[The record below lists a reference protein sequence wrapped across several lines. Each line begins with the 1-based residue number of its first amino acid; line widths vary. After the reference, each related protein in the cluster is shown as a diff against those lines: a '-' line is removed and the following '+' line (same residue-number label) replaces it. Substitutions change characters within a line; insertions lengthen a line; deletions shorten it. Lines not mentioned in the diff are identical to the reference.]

1 MKNLKWIIIIIIIII
16 AIAGAFTFWLVTK
29 KGIGPGEKQ
38 TEESTQVS
46 KPEET
51 KPEIKYATFTYD
63 QGRFSFEYPDNWI
76 KIAPEEIEKALTEEE
91 RKKEKIL
98 FYASNTEGVIIS
110 AGLEDHAQGDKS
122 LDGLIEESLAELKKA
137 DPDMTIFTDEREENE
152 ALLGINFRTQG
163 RDWSNIGKIILA
175 ETSKADHFYS
185 VAVTLPKELKDKYY
199 DVGTYILESIK
210 IQY

>member
-1 MKNLKWIIIIIIIII
+1 MKNLKWIIVVIIII
-16 AIAGAFTFWLVTK
+16 AIAGVAAFWLGTK
-29 KGIGPGEKQ
+29 KGIGPGERQ
-38 TEESTQVS
+38 TEESAQVS

-91 RKKEKIL
+91 RQKEKVL

-122 LDGLIEESLAELKKA
+122 LEDLIKESLAELKKA
-137 DPDMTIFTDEREENE
+137 DPDMTLFADERKENE
-152 ALLGINFRTQG
+152 VLLGIDFRTQG

-175 ETSKADHFYS
+175 ETKETDHFYS
-185 VAVTLPKELKDKYY
+185 IAITLPKELKDKYY
-199 DVGTYILESIK
+199 DIGNYVLDSVK
-210 IQY
+210 IYY

>member
-1 MKNLKWIIIIIIIII
+1 MKNLKLIIIIIIII
-16 AIAGAFTFWLVTK
+16 AVAGAFAFWLVTK

-63 QGRFSFEYPDNWI
+63 QGRFSFEYPDGWI
-76 KIAPEEIEKALTEEE
+76 KIAPEEIEKALTEED
-91 RKKEKIL
+91 RQKEKIL
-98 FYASNTEGVIIS
+98 FYASNPEGVIIS
-110 AGLEDHAQGDKS
+110 AGLEDHARGDKS

-137 DPDMTIFTDEREENE
+137 DPDMTIFADERKENE
-152 ALLGINFRTQG
+152 VSLGIDFRTQG

-175 ETSKADHFYS
+175 ETSKTDHFYS
-185 VAVTLPKELKDKYY
+185 VAITLPKELRDKYY
-199 DVGTYILESIK
+199 DVGAYVLNSVR

>member
-1 MKNLKWIIIIIIIII
+1 MKNLKWIIIIIVIIVV
-16 AIAGAFTFWLVTK
+16 AGAFAFWLGAK
-29 KGIGPGEKQ
+29 KGIGPGERQ
-38 TEESTQVS
+38 TEESAQVS

-63 QGRFSFEYPDNWI
+63 QGRFSFEYPDGWI
-76 KIAPEEIEKALTEEE
+76 KIAPEEIEKALTEEG
-91 RKKEKIL
+91 RQKEKVL

-137 DPDMTIFTDEREENE
+137 DPDMTIFADERKGNE
-152 ALLGINFRTQG
+152 VSLGIDFRTQG

-175 ETSKADHFYS
+175 ETKETDHFYS
-185 VAVTLPKELKDKYY
+185 VAITLPKELRDKYY
-199 DVGTYILESIK
+199 DVGAYVLNSVR